1 MEVRELPA
9 RAHISKPLREAPVI
23 VSDDRGSRGF
33 QGRSSCCGLLHI
45 YSPKIRCKSSVVRR
59 HDVFSP
65 KVIFFLARTPARL
78 AYLVIDS
85 DPPSSSN
92 VTSGCVSVDRST
104 WATLSTY
111 NTPTRLDGHSRISRP
126 RYTDAIQRRILQR
139 TRDEHAIPG
148 KTISNYSCLNTAEV
162 VLAIAWVPA

>member
-45 YSPKIRCKSSVVRR
+45 YSAQIWTRAARNTLACHVLEKSGFFVARIPTR
-59 HDVFSP
+59 HQYQ
-65 KVIFFLARTPARL
+65 VI
-78 AYLVIDS
+78 S
-85 DPPSSSN
+85 CDPPSSSN